1 MILFI
6 GNIQL
11 PEAIGGTVEMVGD
24 MIAPLAMIYIGAV
37 LGRMHLKEMI
47 YDRWAYVISII
58 RLIVVPL
65 TAYLMLRPFITDQLV
80 LGVVIVGLST
90 PIGAYCAICSSSMV
104 PNEKNGFSLYLYFNS
119 FEHIDHAIFLL
130 PVYLR
135 NMAKKGCVLFG
146 S

>member
-1 MILFI
+1 
-6 GNIQL
+6 
-11 PEAIGGTVEMVGD
+11 
-24 MIAPLAMIYIGAV
+24 MIYIGAV

-90 PIGAYCAICSSSMV
+90 PIGAYCAILAAQYGAD
-104 PNEKNGFSLYLYFNS
+104 EKTASRY
-119 FEHIDHAIFLL
+119 IFISTALSIL
-130 PVYLR
+130 TMPFFFF
-135 NMAKKGCVLFG
+135 LFI
-146 S
+146 